1 MKNHAVTIKDIARIL
16 GISKSTVSRALSEH
30 SDVNAETRRRV
41 LEVAEQ
47 LQYQPNSIA
56 LNLKQQRTNT
66 IGVLIPDTGN
76 PFFSRAVSGI
86 QKIANIAGYNV
97 MVCQSNESY
106 ETEKSNLQS
115 LIATHVDGV
124 LISISRETE
133 RTDHFET
140 LLKKNI
146 PVVFFDRICKALDT
160 SQVYTDN
167 YDIAFE
173 ATQYLIAK
181 GCRRIATI
189 TGPRHLYTS
198 FNRFQG
204 YMDALTKNNL
214 EFNPDYLLLTDYK
227 KERVQDYT
235 RHLLSLQE
243 RPDAIFAMND
253 IIAIEMMHI
262 IKKQGLSV
270 PDDVSVLGFNNEPI
284 SEFVEPSLSTVD
296 HPAHDI
302 GAAAAEILL
311 AQIKD
316 PGHQPMKKL
325 IRSKLVIRESTE
337 RVNGYHA
344 HQAPLRKN

>member
-1 MKNHAVTIKDIARIL
+1 MNNRSVTIKDIARLL

-30 SDVNAETRRRV
+30 SDVNAETRKKV
-41 LEVAEQ
+41 LAIAQE

-56 LNLKQQRTNT
+56 VNLKQQRTNT

-86 QKIANIAGYNV
+86 QKIANTSGYNV

-106 ETEKSNLQS
+106 DTEKSNLQS
-115 LIATHVDGV
+115 LVAAHVDGLLV
-124 LISISRETE
+124 SISRESD

-140 LLKKNI
+140 LLQKNI
-146 PVVFFDRICKALDT
+146 PIVFFDRVCQALHT
-160 SQVYTDN
+160 SQVFTDN

-204 YMDALTKNNL
+204 YIDALTRNNL
-214 EFNPDYLLLTDYK
+214 VFDPDYLLLTDY
-227 KERVQDYT
+227 RQGSVQAYT
-235 RHLLSLQE
+235 HHLLNLEE

-262 IKKQGLSV
+262 IKKQGLRI
-270 PDDVSVLGFNNEPI
+270 PDDIAVLGFNNEPI
-284 SEFVEPSLSTVD
+284 SAFVEPSLSTIE

-311 AQIKD
+311 SHIKD
-316 PGHQPMKKL
+316 PTAQPTKKL
-325 IRSKLVIRESTE
+325 IRSSLVIRESTE
-337 RVNGYHA
+337 LRQPPLPKVR
-344 HQAPLRKN
+344 QA

>member
-1 MKNHAVTIKDIARIL
+1 MNNRSVTIKDIARLL

-30 SDVNAETRRRV
+30 SDVNAETRKKV
-41 LEVAEQ
+41 LAIARE

-66 IGVLIPDTGN
+66 IGVLIPETGN

-86 QKIANIAGYNV
+86 QKTANAAGYNV

-106 ETEKSNLQS
+106 DTEKSNLQS
-115 LIATHVDGV
+115 LIATHVDGLLV
-124 LISISRETE
+124 SISRETD

-140 LLKKNI
+140 LLQKNI
-146 PVVFFDRICKALDT
+146 PVVFFDRVCQALQT
-160 SQVYTDN
+160 SQVFTDN

-198 FNRFQG
+198 FHRFQG
-204 YMDALTKNNL
+204 YMDALTRNNL
-214 EFNPDYLLLTDYK
+214 VFDPDYLLLTDY
-227 KERVQDYT
+227 RQGSVQAYT
-235 RHLLSLQE
+235 HRLLNLEE

-253 IIAIEMMHI
+253 LIAIEMMHI
-262 IKKQGLSV
+262 IKKHGLRV
-270 PDDVSVLGFNNEPI
+270 PDDIAVLGFNNEPI
-284 SEFVEPSLSTVD
+284 SAFVEPSLSTIE

-311 AQIKD
+311 SHIKD
-316 PGHQPMKKL
+316 PTAPPTKKL
-325 IRSKLVIRESTE
+325 IRSSLVIRESTE
-337 RVNGYHA
+337 PRRA
-344 HQAPLRKN
+344 QLPKIRQA

>member
-1 MKNHAVTIKDIARIL
+1 MNNRSVTIKDIARLL

-30 SDVNAETRRRV
+30 SDVNAETRKKV
-41 LEVAEQ
+41 LTTARE

-66 IGVLIPDTGN
+66 IGVLIPETGN

-86 QKIANIAGYNV
+86 QKTANAAGYNV

-106 ETEKSNLQS
+106 DTEKSNLQS
-115 LIATHVDGV
+115 LVATHVDGLLV
-124 LISISRETE
+124 SISRETD

-140 LLKKNI
+140 LLQKNI
-146 PVVFFDRICKALDT
+146 PVVFFDRVCQALQT
-160 SQVYTDN
+160 SQVFTDN

-198 FNRFQG
+198 FHRFQG
-204 YMDALTKNNL
+204 YMDALTMNNL
-214 EFNPDYLLLTDYK
+214 VFDPDYLLLTDY
-227 KERVQDYT
+227 RQGSVQAYT
-235 RHLLSLQE
+235 HRLLNLEE

-253 IIAIEMMHI
+253 LIAIEMMHV
-262 IKKQGLSV
+262 IKKHGLRV
-270 PDDVSVLGFNNEPI
+270 PDDIAVLGFNNEPI
-284 SEFVEPSLSTVD
+284 SAFVEPSLSTIE

-311 AQIKD
+311 SHIKD
-316 PGHQPMKKL
+316 PSTPLTKKL

-337 RVNGYHA
+337 PRRA
-344 HQAPLRKN
+344 QLPKIRQA